1 MKKIIS
7 IFTVFTLFSFCS
19 SGPEASVNIFEA
31 AKTGNVDELNLHIE
45 GGSNLNER
53 AELNLSLIHI

>member
-7 IFTVFTLFSFCS
+7 IFTVFVLFSFCS
-19 SGPEASVNIFEA
+19 SGPEASVDIFEA
-31 AKTGNVDELNLHIE
+31 AKTGNVDEINLHIE

-53 AELNLSLIHI
+53 AELKKLCSF